1 MFEVFGFYKFKKL
14 ISLKKNKLLIQD
26 FLIKK
31 SIRGTVIIAKEGL
44 NGTLSGKTK
53 DIRDSINKIKKIFS
67 IKEFNDHVSND
78 KRVEQIII
86 PFGDGMTV
94 CRVL

>member
-1 MFEVFGFYKFKKL
+1 MPFKDPEKRKQYGKEYNKEYYQTHKEERKEQNKQYYENNIDKFT
-14 ISLKKNKLLIQD
+14 IN
-26 FLIKK
+26 
-31 SIRGTVIIAKEGL
+31 IR
-44 NGTLSGKTK
+44 
-53 DIRDSINKIKKIFS
+53 
-67 IKEFNDHVSND
+67 EFNDHVSND

>member
-1 MFEVFGFYKFKKL
+1 MFEIFGFYKFKKL

-44 NGTLSGKTK
+44 NGTISGKTK
-53 DIRDSINKIKKIFS
+53 VLTVHVKHLKVHTCVLFQILKFLKEGLGNFS
-67 IKEFNDHVSND
+67 NLD
-78 KRVEQIII
+78 
-86 PFGDGMTV
+86 
-94 CRVL
+94 